1 MINIS
6 REAEVNLINIL
17 IDQDVI
23 SGKDLANIKK
33 ISSEENKTQ
42 LEAVFQLELTDED
55 KILDLL
61 VKEQSL
67 EIIDLTT
74 IQITDELKS
83 VLPSNY
89 INMNFIAPFK
99 IDGNI
104 LHIAIPDSSKLSLM
118 RNLKTIT
125 KKEIEL
131 HAAKVSQISDFIDVL
146 SKDGETTIQN
156 IQQANQQKEKTK
168 TFDYDVDESAE
179 LLDEAPEEEIEAI
192 ENESDVIKFSTAV
205 VAEAIKAGVSD
216 IHIEPFRF
224 SSRVRY
230 RNDGILAEQEHFAKF
245 LHSNY
250 GAVVTRFKIMG
261 KLDIA
266 ERRLPQD
273 GASTFKSGTKEVD
286 LRVSIL
292 PTKNNERIVM
302 RILNKEAGEKKL
314 SELGFESKDLE
325 KLTKAITSPQGMVL
339 VTGPTGSGKTT
350 TLYSVLKHINKPGMN
365 ILTAEDPVEYELE
378 GVGQVQVKEAI
389 DFTFESAL
397 RSFLRQDPEVILVG
411 EIRDKA
417 TVDIALKA
425 SLTGHLVFSTLHT
438 NDAPS
443 SITRLLNMGTPN
455 YLISAALT
463 LIMAQRLARKNC
475 SECAVIDE
483 NVTPKLLNAIGFLPE
498 QSARA
503 KIYKGK
509 GCDQCGNTGFKG
521 RMGIYEI
528 LEIDKE
534 LKHGILSDMSQAEL
548 NAIAKKNNFRT
559 MQEMGHDLLLSGDLC
574 YSEFERVL
582 QSN

>member
-1 MINIS
+1 MSKINLDPQSEQSILNMLLDHS
-6 REAEVNLINIL
+6 VLNDSSVSKIINTSKEI
-17 IDQDVI
+17 
-23 SGKDLANIKK
+23 GKTK
-33 ISSEENKTQ
+33 IETAIELK
-42 LEAVFQLELTDED
+42 LTDEQKILKLLSSAYSLD
-55 KILDLL
+55 IVDLNEKKIDEKIKKILDLRF
-61 VKEQSL
+61 VEDNHIVPF
-67 EIIDLTT
+67 EISGST
-74 IQITDELKS
+74 LK
-83 VLPSNY
+83 
-89 INMNFIAPFK
+89 
-99 IDGNI
+99 
-104 LHIAIPDSSKLSLM
+104 IAIPDGSKLSLM
-118 RNLKTIT
+118 KNLKTMT
-125 KKEIEL
+125 QMEPEL
-131 HAAKVSQISDFIDVL
+131 YAASISNINDFIARLKKLENKKISSSNVKVENIEKN
-146 SKDGETTIQN
+146 KD
-156 IQQANQQKEKTK
+156 
-168 TFDYDVDESAE
+168 E
-179 LLDEAPEEEIEAI
+179 LVEVGSEVIVFGNKLITEAI
-192 ENESDVIKFSTAV
+192 NLGA
-205 VAEAIKAGVSD
+205 SD
-216 IHIEPFRF
+216 IHIECFRD
-224 SSRVRY
+224 SAQVRF
-230 RNDGILAEQEHFAKF
+230 RIDGILRVMKDYSSF
-245 LHSNY
+245 LYENY
-250 GAVVTRFKIMG
+250 NAVVTRMKIIS

-273 GASTFKSGTKEVD
+273 GASTFKSDTKEVD

-314 SELGFESKDLE
+314 SELGFEAKDLE

-443 SITRLLNMGTPN
+443 SITRLQNMGTPN

-475 SECAVIDE
+475 PECSVIDE

-548 NAIAKKNNFRT
+548 NAIAKKNGFRT